1 MEFVSYFVTFF
12 CFRAL
17 PGPEWSPTACDQF
30 EDLTHCAMWKVVW
43 AKVVEYQPSGV
54 PCVELIDT
62 NHAGG
67 DRNIGH
73 ELVKQGLAGWQEG
86 DDDVVVDTVT
96 VTRDN

>member
-1 MEFVSYFVTFF
+1 M
-12 CFRAL
+12 
-17 PGPEWSPTACDQF
+17 
-30 EDLTHCAMWKVVW
+30 
-43 AKVVEYQPSGV
+43 VEYQPSGV

-73 ELVKQGLAGWQEG
+73 ELVKQGLAEWEEG